1 MKKYAGFLLAFLFVF
16 PVNAEPQTGQ
26 EAPVPADDGVPA
38 LLSGLD
44 ENTAAAADQP
54 VETPD
59 LTSPALAQESSA
71 PVETDETAEAPA
83 EPEVKPV
90 EYVPNPSD
98 FSADFMGSLYECSP
112 AEERQNITGYE
123 AVSILGKVNGRCQL
137 KYDDFVLT
145 LPTELLP
152 NIHSMTDIRQLL
164 LNKDLTQYQPQYEYD
179 GLLRELNV
187 CSQSGSGHNAY
198 LHRQTRNEISITK
211 GLTSKVEDGG
221 CTIRLL
227 NQLSMNDSFQDYSV
241 TCHIPASDMELILEA
256 YADLLADKN
265 PSEDAYKKA
274 DAEIMFRLQQVGY
287 CKKPKF

>member
-1 MKKYAGFLLAFLFVF
+1 MKKYAGFLLALLFVF
-16 PVNAEPQTGQ
+16 PVNAAQQTEQ
-26 EAPVPADDGVPA
+26 KAQVTADDAMPA

-44 ENTAAAADQP
+44 ESTAAAAEQP
-54 VETPD
+54 AETSD
-59 LTSPALAQESSA
+59 LTSPTLANDGSA
-71 PVETDETAEAPA
+71 PVETDEVAEAPA

-98 FSADFMGSLYECSP
+98 FSADFMGALYECSP
-112 AEERQNITGYE
+112 AEERQNISGYE
-123 AVSILGKVNGRCQL
+123 VVSILGKVNGRCQL

-164 LNKDLTQYQPQYEYD
+164 QNKDVAQYQPQYEYA

-198 LHRQTRNEISITK
+198 LHRQTRNEVSITK
-211 GLTSKVEDGG
+211 GLTSKVKDGG

-287 CKKPKF
+287 CKKPKL